1 MDSIANM
8 ITCIKNAGNTGR
20 DSIVL
25 PYSKLKE
32 AIVNVLLKEG
42 YVKSILKKKR
52 LDNKI
57 LEIGI
62 LYADGKPKIQGVQRI
77 SKFSKRVYQK
87 SGLLRPFKNGYGKLI
102 LSTNKG
108 ILTDRQAVKEKVG
121 GEVLFKIW

>member
-8 ITCIKNAGNTGR
+8 IISIKNAGNAGKA
-20 DSIVL
+20 SVVL

-32 AIVNVLLKEG
+32 AIANVLLKEA
-42 YVKSILKKKR
+42 YVKSVSKKKK
-52 LDNKI
+52 LNNKM

-62 LYADGKPKIQGVQRI
+62 LYTDDKPKVQGVQRI

-87 SGLLRPFKNGYGKLI
+87 SSLIRPFKSGYGRMI

-108 ILTDRQAVKEKVG
+108 ILTDKQASKEKVG

>member
-8 ITCIKNAGNTGR
+8 IIGIKNAGNAGKE
-20 DSIVL
+20 SVAL

-32 AIVNVLLKEG
+32 AIANVLLKEN
-42 YVKSILKKKR
+42 YIKSVSKKKR
-52 LDNKI
+52 LNNKM

-62 LYADGKPKIQGVQRI
+62 LYEDDKPKVQGVQRI

-87 SGLLRPFKNGYGKLI
+87 SSLLKPFKSGYGKVI

-108 ILTDRQAVKEKVG
+108 ILTDRQAAKEKVG
-121 GEVLFKIW
+121 GEGMFKIW

>member
-8 ITCIKNAGNTGR
+8 IIGIKNAGNAGKEFV
-20 DSIVL
+20 VL

-32 AIVNVLLKEG
+32 AIANVLLKEA
-42 YVKSILKKKR
+42 YVKSVSKKTR
-52 LDNKI
+52 LNNKI
-57 LEIGI
+57 LEVGI
-62 LYADGKPKIQGVQRI
+62 LYEDDVPKIQGVQRI

-87 SGLLRPFKNGYGKLI
+87 SGLLKPFKSGYGKVI

-108 ILTDRQAVKEKVG
+108 ILTDRQAAKEKVG

>member
-8 ITCIKNAGNTGR
+8 IISIKNAGNAGKE
-20 DSIVL
+20 SVVL
-25 PYSKLKE
+25 PYSKMKE
-32 AIVNVLLKEG
+32 AIANVLLKES
-42 YVKSILKKKR
+42 YIKSVSKKKR
-52 LDNKI
+52 LNNKM

-62 LYADGKPKIQGVQRI
+62 LYSDNKPKIQGVQRI

-87 SGLLRPFKNGYGKLI
+87 SGLLRPFKSGYGRI
-102 LSTNKG
+102 VLSTNKG